1 MNWTYECL
9 IYLLIINF
17 VTGILFAYDKQAAKK
32 NRRRIPELTLHFF
45 ELAGGVFV
53 NVVLMY
59 TLRHK
64 NRKFSYLIWTW
75 LVGIGWMILLFY
87 NFKY

>member
-1 MNWTYECL
+1 MNWTYECI

-32 NRRRIPELTLHFF
+32 NRRRIPEITLHFL

-53 NVVLMY
+53 NFVLMY

-64 NRKFSYLIWTW
+64 NRKFCYWAWTLLIGFVFT
-75 LVGIGWMILLFY
+75 
-87 NFKY
+87 